1 VAQPPG
7 NSRPGGT
14 PSTSDHEEHDMPF
27 AFEHIAHLTGG
38 RSDYPLVAL
47 SAESPDALADR
58 LEALAAEAL
67 SAANA
72 LRVPGGAA

>member
-1 VAQPPG
+1 
-7 NSRPGGT
+7 
-14 PSTSDHEEHDMPF
+14 MPDNYKW
-27 AFEHIAHLTGG
+27 EYDSPTGWGHVLG
-38 RSDYPLVAL
+38 RTTTDL
-47 SAESPDALADR
+47 AER